1 MSDRS
6 FVLAMWQNGLREWDD
21 AFAFEWVLTSV
32 ELLGRGIITEGQ
44 HLAVGRDV
52 REAQRR
58 YEQLRL
64 DGVSPTAA
72 IEIMCKPELENV
84 GRTGPSADGRHSGG
98 GARHP

>member
-6 FVLAMWQNGLREWDD
+6 FVLAMFHNGLTEWDD
-21 AFAFEWVLTSV
+21 TFAFEWLLTSI

-52 REAQRR
+52 RAAQRR

-72 IEIMCKPELENV
+72 LETMVDATLDDRGRPGPATPV
-84 GRTGPSADGRHSGG
+84 GEATPRP
-98 GARHP
+98 